1 VQIRMGE
8 LEGRQDLEEIIEKK
22 FLSLKKERS

>member
-1 VQIRMGE
+1 VQIRIGE